1 MRRILVACCT
11 IIFLVK
17 VSIPAVEQVLIVQS
31 REDYFSSVTNKLESE
46 LSGSFNFVKLKKVR
60 DTNEIAG
67 VIPNLSPKAIIIFE
81 KHAKSSSLYWFREYL
96 QSHSS
101 KFSNTAFI
109 FVKDYFIDQSEVFMD
124 NAAGISFLPPVIL
137 GVEKLQEQSHKEIQ
151 SIGIIHSRSLR
162 KMIIDNSASCILQG
176 ISLTMK
182 PVPDRNDPSFSKVF
196 TEALNNMKKQKVD
209 ALWIVED
216 ESLLQ
221 LQLVRDVWGPF
232 LEKSAIPTIVNNEAL
247 LAAPWNI
254 GTVCI
259 IPDPQQL
266 SSQIGKKLRELQ
278 RNNWIVQSPSIDPLD
293 IYSNQLKKISI
304 SRPKLASVSNGS
316 KVETAIN
323 TAPRQDTVMS
333 AMSSAMSAS
342 IKVADSMPEKS
353 ITGGSSSASI
363 IPTSGETYA
372 SPVPVKSNPAVV
384 SNLKA
389 ITKEQDF
396 IPNKVKQTSSY
407 QMKNDDHAKPKP
419 AGKAVSENRVQPQTQ
434 KTVAEDLVQPLPAR
448 KILKNIKITSN
459 HAAVR
464 ESPDTNSLVIGW
476 ALKGQQFPVFE
487 EKGNN
492 LQISFFNVSG
502 WITTNDIKPL
512 ESMSQPQSKQLIQKV
527 QNHLVPIIF
536 IVLNALF
543 AAALIVLLIVKRP
556 SSGSVKRTSKKI

>member
-1 MRRILVACCT
+1 MRKILIACCS
-11 IIFLVK
+11 IIFLTK
-17 VSIPAVEQVLIVQS
+17 VNISAIEQVLIVQS
-31 REDYFSSVTNKLESE
+31 REDYFSTVTNKLESE
-46 LSGSFNFVKLKKVR
+46 LSGSFNFVKLKKIR
-60 DTNEIAG
+60 DTNEIAE

-101 KFSNTAFI
+101 KFSGTAFI
-109 FVKDYFIDQSEVFMD
+109 FVKDYFLDKSEIFMD
-124 NAAGISFLPPVIL
+124 NATGISFLPPIVL

-151 SIGIIHSRSLR
+151 SIGVIHSRSLR
-162 KMIIDNSASCILQG
+162 KMIIDNSASCILKG

-196 TEALNNMKKQKVD
+196 TEALNNMKKQRVD

-232 LEKSAIPTIVNNEAL
+232 LQKSGIPTIVNNEAL

-266 SSQIGKKLRELQ
+266 SSQIGKKIRELQ
-278 RNNWIVQSPSIDPLD
+278 RNNWIVYSPSIDPLD
-293 IYSNQLKKISI
+293 IYSNYLKKIPVSQT
-304 SRPKLASVSNGS
+304 KLASVSNEH
-316 KVETAIN
+316 KIETAIN
-323 TAPRQDTVMS
+323 TAPRQDTVIP
-333 AMSSAMSAS
+333 AMSSAPLAS
-342 IKVADSMPEKS
+342 IKVADSMPVKS
-353 ITGGSSSASI
+353 MAEPSTASVI
-363 IPTSGETYA
+363 QTYSQAYA
-372 SPVPVKSNPAVV
+372 SSVKANQTVV

-389 ITKEQDF
+389 ITKEQG
-396 IPNKVKQTSSY
+396 IAPPKIKPPSSY
-407 QMKNDDHAKPKP
+407 QMQSENHAKPAHAEKT
-419 AGKAVSENRVQPQTQ
+419 VTENRVQPEPP
-434 KTVAEDLVQPLPAR
+434 KTVAEDLAQPLPAR
-448 KILKNIKITSN
+448 NILKNITITSN

-502 WITTNDIKPL
+502 WITTNDIKPT
-512 ESMSQPQSKQLIQKV
+512 ETMSQSQSKQPTSKA
-527 QNHLVPIIF
+527 QNGLVPVIF
-536 IVLNALF
+536 IVLNAVF
-543 AAALIVLLIVKRP
+543 AVALIVLLIIKRP
-556 SSGSVKRTSKKI
+556 SSRSAKRTSKKI